1 MKKGYCEKCDN
12 IIEYEVKEIQD
23 VVEIRGKKY
32 EYNRLVGY
40 CKKCGEEITA
50 NEITDENLKRM
61 DYAFRNTEGIIKV
74 EEINE
79 ILRKYKIGKK
89 PLSKLLGWG
98 EITLT
103 RYLDGDMP
111 TKLYSDE
118 LYKLLNNVRYMEQI
132 LEKNKNNITERAY
145 NSVKISIESLKS
157 NTVKNKDLSEIE
169 LIAEYIIH
177 IGKEITP
184 LALQKILYYAQGFY
198 STFFGEFLYKD
209 DCEAWV
215 HGPVYTDIYEKY
227 KIYGSSNI
235 PMNME
240 YDIEDIL
247 EDDKR
252 ELLEVIVKCFGYYNG
267 KALEKMTHCELPWIK
282 ARKGIPSNEK
292 SNNIINKKEI
302 EEYFNKV
309 KDNYNMLNLLD
320 IKKYSKEHFDRVI
333 GI

>member
-12 IIEYEVKEIQD
+12 ITEYEVKERED
-23 VVEIRGKKY
+23 VLQVRGKKY
-32 EYNRLVGY
+32 KYKRLLGY
-40 CKKCGEEITA
+40 CKKCGQEITA

-61 DYAFRNTEGIIKV
+61 DYAFRTTENIIKID
-74 EEINE
+74 EIND
-79 ILRKYKIGKK
+79 ILIKYKIGKK

-118 LYKLLNNVRYMEQI
+118 LYKLSNNIWYMEHI

-145 NSVKISIESLKS
+145 TATKNAIKNLKS
-157 NTVKNKDLSEIE
+157 NTVKNQSLNKIE

-198 STFFGEFLYKD
+198 KTFFGEFLYQD

-215 HGPVYTDIYEKY
+215 HGPVYANIYEKY

-235 PMNME
+235 PINIE

-247 EDDKR
+247 VKDEK
-252 ELLEVIVKCFGYYNG
+252 ELLDIIVKYFGYYNG
-267 KALEKMTHCELPWIK
+267 KALEKMTHYESPWIE
-282 ARKGIPSNEK
+282 ARRGISFDEK
-292 SNNIINKKEI
+292 SNNVIDKKDI

-309 KDNYNMLNLLD
+309 KDKYNMLNLLE

>member
-12 IIEYEVKEIQD
+12 ITEYEVKERED
-23 VVEIRGKKY
+23 VLQVRGKEYKY
-32 EYNRLVGY
+32 KRLLGY
-40 CKKCGEEITA
+40 CKKCGQEIA
-50 NEITDENLKRM
+50 SNEITDENLKRM
-61 DYAFRNTEGIIKV
+61 DYVFRTTENIIKV
-74 EEINE
+74 DEIND
-79 ILRKYKIGKK
+79 ILIKYKIGKK

-118 LYKLLNNVRYMEQI
+118 LYKLSNNIWYMEYI

-145 NSVKISIESLKS
+145 NATKNAIKNLKS
-157 NTVKNKDLSEIE
+157 NTVKNQSLNKIE

-198 STFFGEFLYKD
+198 KTFFGEFLYQD

-215 HGPVYTDIYEKY
+215 HGPAYANIYEKY

-235 PMNME
+235 PINIE

-247 EDDKR
+247 VKDEK
-252 ELLEVIVKCFGYYNG
+252 ELLDIIVKYFGYYNG
-267 KALEKMTHCELPWIK
+267 KALEKMTHYESPWIE
-282 ARKGIPSNEK
+282 ARRGISFDEK
-292 SNNIINKKEI
+292 SNNVIDKKI
-302 EEYFNKV
+302 LKNI
-309 KDNYNMLNLLD
+309 L
-320 IKKYSKEHFDRVI
+320 IK
-333 GI
+333 